1 MSTSSAET
9 YGKAVGIE
17 ETWLPDVVVPNYAY
31 LPTEALTYPKRV
43 LNEVTGK
50 FETEMFAEMFR
61 ELDRLCA
68 ELYVPRARV
77 ARLWQCPQC
86 GRLFV
91 PKRYDLKLCGDRAC
105 VRKLR
110 AACAAKRLRR
120 AA

>member
-1 MSTSSAET
+1 MSTSSKET

-17 ETWLPDVVVPNYAY
+17 ESWLPDVVVPNYAY

-50 FETEMFAEMFR
+50 FETEMFAEVFR
-61 ELDRLCA
+61 DLDRLCA
-68 ELYVPRARV
+68 EPYVPRTRV

-91 PKRYDLKLCGDRAC
+91 PKRYDRKLCGDRVC
-105 VRKLR
+105 LR
-110 AACAAKRLRR
+110 TALTAKRARR